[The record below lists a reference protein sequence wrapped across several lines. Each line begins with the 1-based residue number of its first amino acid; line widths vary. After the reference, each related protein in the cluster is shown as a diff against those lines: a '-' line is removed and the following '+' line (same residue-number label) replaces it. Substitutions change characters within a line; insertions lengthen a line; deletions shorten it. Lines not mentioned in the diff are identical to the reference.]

1 MAMLLNQVQSG
12 FRHAWQLPMA
22 HAQPLQ
28 ARGPAGAGGPVQP
41 PSSPWSL
48 QERAVAAELGSRRAG
63 GGLLIG
69 VQSRRRS
76 DVAAHGLVRGVR
88 PDAELGSADLW
99 PALPDFPPPSARA
112 PLRLSAVHPRE
123 PGASTAKEKTKGVHL
138 GPEARKKRSASSA
151 FEHVIAERTDYN
163 KFRARMFH
171 PACGQKCPAR
181 KSDAPR
187 FGCLSK
193 FGETEETAAHHL
205 FTYVCLT
212 HVGDQATTHKRQRAR
227 IDHATGAWDMGDIR
241 NRYLQK
247 RWKEGV
253 DRRLSD
259 SVYFDAAAAD
269 PKDAY
274 QFDFKMP
281 FSGIGAG
288 NRIRLAINI

>member
-99 PALPDFPPPSARA
+99 AALPDFPPPSARE
-112 PLRLSAVHPRE
+112 PLRLSEVHNRE
-123 PGASTAKEKTKGVHL
+123 PGAYTAQEKREGGEGLHL
-138 GPEARKKRSASSA
+138 GPEARSKRSASSA
-151 FEHVIAERTDYN
+151 FENVIAQRTDYN

-205 FTYVCLT
+205 FTYVLLT

-227 IDHATGAWDMGDIR
+227 IDTPQGPGTWATSGTEARRSGGRRAWTAGCRTACNSTQRRPIR
-241 NRYLQK
+241 WTRTNSTSRC
-247 RWKEGV
+247 
-253 DRRLSD
+253 RRRR
-259 SVYFDAAAAD
+259 
-269 PKDAY
+269 
-274 QFDFKMP
+274 
-281 FSGIGAG
+281 G
-288 NRIRLAINI
+288 